1 MSGLSKTLAVLAAAF
16 LASCSPPAEYLASDA
31 ETYQVIAP
39 EYISLVRESN
49 RLTME
54 QKINRAL
61 SVDAWRIRT
70 DRALNRQTP
79 QLPDVVALLPTTT
92 TQPTVR

>member
-1 MSGLSKTLAVLAAAF
+1 MRGRIKTIALLASAS

-49 RLTME
+49 RFSSD
-54 QKINRAL
+54 QKATRAL

-70 DRALNRQTP
+70 DRALNKQTP
-79 QLPDVVALLPTTT
+79 QLPDVVALLPAAT
-92 TQPTVR
+92 TQPTR